1 MIYGASDEDDWTS
14 EATWYKAN
22 PSLGETIDIEKV
34 RNAYISAKENVAEEN
49 IFRQLRLNQ
58 WVKQSTR
65 WMQMDKWNACAFFV
79 NEEEL
84 IGRTCYGGLDLS
96 STSDITAFVLVFPP
110 RNDEEKYIIL
120 PYCWI
125 PEDNMRLRVR
135 RDHVPYDVW
144 AAEGSLETTEG
155 NVIHY
160 GFIEKFIEELGT
172 KYHIKEIAFDRW
184 GATQMVQDLE
194 GMGFTVVPFGQGYKD
209 MSPPTKEL
217 MKLTLEERIAHG
229 GHKVLRWMMD
239 NVYVRQNPAGN
250 IKMDK
255 EMKSIFDKITK
266 FRKKRAEEKAL
277 QEEPVKES
285 SLSEDALPEE
295 FDVSTMQKTK
305 IQKGMSS
312 TMSVNRNIDNL
323 MNQLEETFSQR
334 LLRMIDERG
343 MTDSEAYTKAYVDR
357 RHFSKIRKDVNYVP
371 NKKTVLAFTI
381 ALELSLDEAKDLLA
395 SAGFALS
402 RSSKTDIIVAYF
414 LQNKIYDMFEINDVL
429 DAYGQ
434 PVF

>member
-1 MIYGASDEDDWTS
+1 MRNQKLYES
-14 EATWYKAN
+14 
-22 PSLGETIDIEKV
+22 V
-34 RNAYISAKENVAEEN
+34 R
-49 IFRQLRLNQ
+49 
-58 WVKQSTR
+58 
-65 WMQMDKWNACAFFV
+65 
-79 NEEEL
+79 
-84 IGRTCYGGLDLS
+84 
-96 STSDITAFVLVFPP
+96 
-110 RNDEEKYIIL
+110 KYI
-120 PYCWI
+120 
-125 PEDNMRLRVR
+125 D
-135 RDHVPYDVW
+135 
-144 AAEGSLETTEG
+144 
-155 NVIHY
+155 
-160 GFIEKFIEELGT
+160 
-172 KYHIKEIAFDRW
+172 KYYEP
-184 GATQMVQDLE
+184 V
-194 GMGFTVVPFGQGYKD
+194 KD
-209 MSPPTKEL
+209 
-217 MKLTLEERIAHG
+217 
-229 GHKVLRWMMD
+229 D
-239 NVYVRQNPAGN
+239 

-255 EMKSIFDKITK
+255 EMLSIFDKITR

-277 QEEPVKES
+277 QEQQIQES
-285 SLSEDALPEE
+285 SQIEESAPEE

-305 IQKGMSS
+305 IKKGMSS

-323 MNQLEETFSQR
+323 MDQLEETFSQR

-357 RHFSKIRKDVNYVP
+357 RHFSKIRKDVNYAP

>member
-1 MIYGASDEDDWTS
+1 MADQKLIDE
-14 EATWYKAN
+14 
-22 PSLGETIDIEKV
+22 V
-34 RNAYISAKENVAEEN
+34 R
-49 IFRQLRLNQ
+49 
-58 WVKQSTR
+58 
-65 WMQMDKWNACAFFV
+65 
-79 NEEEL
+79 
-84 IGRTCYGGLDLS
+84 
-96 STSDITAFVLVFPP
+96 
-110 RNDEEKYIIL
+110 KYI
-120 PYCWI
+120 
-125 PEDNMRLRVR
+125 D
-135 RDHVPYDVW
+135 
-144 AAEGSLETTEG
+144 
-155 NVIHY
+155 
-160 GFIEKFIEELGT
+160 
-172 KYHIKEIAFDRW
+172 KYYEP
-184 GATQMVQDLE
+184 V
-194 GMGFTVVPFGQGYKD
+194 KD
-209 MSPPTKEL
+209 
-217 MKLTLEERIAHG
+217 
-229 GHKVLRWMMD
+229 D
-239 NVYVRQNPAGN
+239 

-277 QEEPVKES
+277 EKETVKES
-285 SLSEDALPEE
+285 GLSEEALPEE

-343 MTDSEAYTKAYVDR
+343 MTDSETYTKAYVDR

-429 DAYGQ
+429 DTYGQ

>member
-1 MIYGASDEDDWTS
+1 
-14 EATWYKAN
+14 
-22 PSLGETIDIEKV
+22 
-34 RNAYISAKENVAEEN
+34 
-49 IFRQLRLNQ
+49 
-58 WVKQSTR
+58 
-65 WMQMDKWNACAFFV
+65 
-79 NEEEL
+79 
-84 IGRTCYGGLDLS
+84 
-96 STSDITAFVLVFPP
+96 
-110 RNDEEKYIIL
+110 
-120 PYCWI
+120 
-125 PEDNMRLRVR
+125 
-135 RDHVPYDVW
+135 
-144 AAEGSLETTEG
+144 
-155 NVIHY
+155 
-160 GFIEKFIEELGT
+160 
-172 KYHIKEIAFDRW
+172 
-184 GATQMVQDLE
+184 
-194 GMGFTVVPFGQGYKD
+194 
-209 MSPPTKEL
+209 
-217 MKLTLEERIAHG
+217 
-229 GHKVLRWMMD
+229 
-239 NVYVRQNPAGN
+239 
-250 IKMDK
+250 
-255 EMKSIFDKITK
+255 MKSIFDKITK
-266 FRKKRAEEKAL
+266 FRKKRAKEKNFKEEQIKENSL
-277 QEEPVKES
+277 IEE
-285 SLSEDALPEE
+285 ALPEE

-371 NKKTVLAFTI
+371 NKKTVLAFAI

>member
-1 MIYGASDEDDWTS
+1 MADQKLIDEV
-14 EATWYKAN
+14 
-22 PSLGETIDIEKV
+22 G
-34 RNAYISAKENVAEEN
+34 
-49 IFRQLRLNQ
+49 
-58 WVKQSTR
+58 
-65 WMQMDKWNACAFFV
+65 
-79 NEEEL
+79 
-84 IGRTCYGGLDLS
+84 
-96 STSDITAFVLVFPP
+96 
-110 RNDEEKYIIL
+110 KYI
-120 PYCWI
+120 
-125 PEDNMRLRVR
+125 D
-135 RDHVPYDVW
+135 
-144 AAEGSLETTEG
+144 
-155 NVIHY
+155 
-160 GFIEKFIEELGT
+160 
-172 KYHIKEIAFDRW
+172 KYYEPVKDDIKIDR
-184 GATQMVQDLE
+184 
-194 GMGFTVVPFGQGYKD
+194 
-209 MSPPTKEL
+209 
-217 MKLTLEERIAHG
+217 
-229 GHKVLRWMMD
+229 
-239 NVYVRQNPAGN
+239 
-250 IKMDK
+250 
-255 EMKSIFDKITK
+255 EMISIFDKITR

-277 QEEPVKES
+277 QEQQIQEGSQIEES
-285 SLSEDALPEE
+285 APEE

-305 IQKGMSS
+305 IKKGMSS

-323 MNQLEETFSQR
+323 MDQLEETFSQR

>member
-1 MIYGASDEDDWTS
+1 MADQKLIDEV
-14 EATWYKAN
+14 
-22 PSLGETIDIEKV
+22 G
-34 RNAYISAKENVAEEN
+34 
-49 IFRQLRLNQ
+49 
-58 WVKQSTR
+58 
-65 WMQMDKWNACAFFV
+65 
-79 NEEEL
+79 
-84 IGRTCYGGLDLS
+84 
-96 STSDITAFVLVFPP
+96 
-110 RNDEEKYIIL
+110 KYI
-120 PYCWI
+120 
-125 PEDNMRLRVR
+125 D
-135 RDHVPYDVW
+135 
-144 AAEGSLETTEG
+144 
-155 NVIHY
+155 
-160 GFIEKFIEELGT
+160 
-172 KYHIKEIAFDRW
+172 KYYEP
-184 GATQMVQDLE
+184 V
-194 GMGFTVVPFGQGYKD
+194 KD
-209 MSPPTKEL
+209 
-217 MKLTLEERIAHG
+217 
-229 GHKVLRWMMD
+229 D
-239 NVYVRQNPAGN
+239 

-255 EMKSIFDKITK
+255 EMLSIFDKITR

-277 QEEPVKES
+277 QEQQIQES
-285 SLSEDALPEE
+285 SQIEESAPEE

-305 IQKGMSS
+305 IKKGMSS

-323 MNQLEETFSQR
+323 MDQLEETFTQR